1 MSQTCFIFSS
11 LSVALYG
18 TIAEISAWSEK
29 MFGYVGPEKGELK
42 VKELSLYQAYYCGLC
57 KSIKARYG
65 QRARAVLSYDCTF
78 LAILLSG
85 FHCCGGCTEERCAI
99 KPLKGKQPI
108 ANSSEYLDFA
118 ADLNVLLS
126 YYQFSDDWQDE
137 KKIRGA
143 AGKLLLGYAA
153 KKAALIRPEMDRAVS
168 NGIYALQKLEKQND
182 KVCVLDATADAFG
195 TILRD
200 CVQNAPVDPE
210 QGKALRVLLYHLGRW
225 IYLIDAWDDRDKDKK
240 TGSFNPF
247 LSADADEER
256 ASFALNASL
265 NEAIKAYELLD
276 IVSFKGILD
285 NIFYEGC
292 VNRTKSLLRA
302 GGKHEQ

>member
-1 MSQTCFIFSS
+1 M
-11 LSVALYG
+11 
-18 TIAEISAWSEK
+18 
-29 MFGYVGPEKGELK
+29 
-42 VKELSLYQAYYCGLC
+42 
-57 KSIKARYG
+57 
-65 QRARAVLSYDCTF
+65 
-78 LAILLSG
+78 
-85 FHCCGGCTEERCAI
+85 
-99 KPLKGKQPI
+99 
-108 ANSSEYLDFA
+108 
-118 ADLNVLLS
+118 LLS

-143 AGKLLLGYAA
+143 AGRLLLGHAA
-153 KKAALIRPEMDRAVS
+153 KKAALIRPEMDQAVAS
-168 NGIYALQKLEKQND
+168 GIRALQKLEKQND
-182 KVCVLDATADAFG
+182 RVCVLDSTSDAFG
-195 TILRD
+195 VILRD
-200 CVQNAPVDPE
+200 CAQNAPVDPA

-292 VNRTKSLLRA
+292 VNRTKSLRRA